1 MTIEFIKNIEKNIYK
16 LDGKTGNQIR
26 NQQLI
31 NIIQNIK

>member
-26 NQQLI
+26 NQLI